1 MNKKSDRPILVYR
14 FSSLGDI
21 AMTVP
26 VLRSFF
32 NSYPNQKII
41 FVSRPYASP
50 LFEEFDNLEFIPI
63 DLNNNYKGLGGLFSL
78 FNKLYGKRV
87 RAVVDLHGVLR
98 TKILNLLF
106 RLTFTKVKSIDKGR
120 AERKKL
126 IRKNNKIFK
135 PLTQVHYK
143 YSDVFRGIGF
153 PVDLSNHEY
162 PIKPFL
168 NQESIEQEILS
179 KNPKFSFVV
188 LFLSIDI
195 DPIFFR

>member
-78 FNKLYGKRV
+78 FNKLLRKIV
-87 RAVVDLHGVLR
+87 KPTILH
-98 TKILNLLF
+98 
-106 RLTFTKVKSIDKGR
+106 
-120 AERKKL
+120 
-126 IRKNNKIFK
+126 
-135 PLTQVHYK
+135 HW
-143 YSDVFRGIGF
+143 
-153 PVDLSNHEY
+153 
-162 PIKPFL
+162 
-168 NQESIEQEILS
+168 
-179 KNPKFSFVV
+179 
-188 LFLSIDI
+188 
-195 DPIFFR
+195 

>member
-78 FNKLYGKRV
+78 FSKLYGKRV
-87 RAVVDLHGVLR
+87 KAVVDLHGVLR

-126 IRKNNKIFK
+126 IRKKNKIFK

-153 PVDLSNHEY
+153 PIDLSNHEY

-168 NQESIEQEILS
+168 NQESICLLYTS
-179 KNPKFSFVV
+179 PSPR
-188 LFLSIDI
+188 D
-195 DPIFFR
+195 

>member
-63 DLNNNYKGLGGLFSL
+63 DLNNNYKGIGGLFSL
-78 FNKLYGKRV
+78 FRKLYGKRV

-126 IRKNNKIFK
+126 IRKKNKIFNF
-135 PLTQVHYK
+135 LLI
-143 YSDVFRGIGF
+143 FFF
-153 PVDLSNHEY
+153 PFIFKSKKFF
-162 PIKPFL
+162 ITKIL
-168 NQESIEQEILS
+168 N
-179 KNPKFSFVV
+179 
-188 LFLSIDI
+188 FLSIFNN
-195 DPIFFR
+195 FFFKSFVKTRFT

>member
-32 NSYPNQKII
+32 NSYPTQKIV

-50 LFEEFDNLEFIPI
+50 LFEEFDNLEFIPV
-63 DLNNNYKGLGGLFSL
+63 DLNNNYNGLGGLFNL
-78 FNKLYGKRV
+78 FRKLHAKRV

-98 TKILNLLF
+98 TKILNLFF

-126 IRKNNKIFK
+126 IRKKK
-135 PLTQVHYK
+135 
-143 YSDVFRGIGF
+143 
-153 PVDLSNHEY
+153 
-162 PIKPFL
+162 
-168 NQESIEQEILS
+168 
-179 KNPKFSFVV
+179 
-188 LFLSIDI
+188 
-195 DPIFFR
+195 